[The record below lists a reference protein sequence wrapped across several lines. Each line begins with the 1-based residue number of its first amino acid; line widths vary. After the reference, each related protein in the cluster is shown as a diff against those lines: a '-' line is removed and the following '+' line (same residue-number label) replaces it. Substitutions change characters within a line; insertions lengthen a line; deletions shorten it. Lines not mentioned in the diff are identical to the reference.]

1 MVYLD
6 YSATTPVDERVIES
20 YSKAC
25 RDYIGNPNSLHKLGL
40 EAKKVI
46 DASTNQIADI
56 LKVKSSDIIYTSG
69 ASESNN
75 TVIKGIAFKYKN
87 RGNKIISTELEHS
100 SIIAPL
106 NYLSN
111 LGYDVEFVKLDE
123 NGRVDLDDL
132 ERLMDDKTI
141 LVSIASISSEL
152 GIKQPIKEISN
163 IVRKYPKCFFH
174 SDMTQSLGKEVVDLS
189 LVDFASFSGQKFY
202 GMKGVGLLYKK
213 ESIVIDPLIHGGKS
227 TTIYRSGTPALPL
240 IVSISKALRLIYED
254 FDNKQKHIKEVHDYL
269 MDKLNKLKLDINSNK
284 YSINQIVNFSLK
296 IIKGEVMLHALEQDD
311 IYVSTQTACATGDY
325 SFAIYA
331 LTNDKNRARNSIRV
345 SISHL
350 TTKEE
355 IDKFIDS
362 LTKNIERLG
371 ELNK

>member
-20 YSKAC
+20 YSRAC
-25 RDYIGNPNSLHKLGL
+25 KEYIGNPNSLHKLGL
-40 EAKKVI
+40 DAKKVI
-46 DASTNQIADI
+46 DASTEQIANI
-56 LKVKSSDIIYTSG
+56 LKVKPSEIIYTSG
-69 ASESNN
+69 SSESNN
-75 TVIKGIAFKYKN
+75 TVIKGIASKYKN

-111 LGYDVEFVKLDE
+111 MGYDIEFVKLDKD
-123 NGRVDLDDL
+123 GRVDLEDL
-132 ERLMDDKTI
+132 ERLMDDNTI
-141 LVSIASISSEL
+141 LVTIASISSEL
-152 GIKQPIKEISN
+152 GIKQPIEEISR
-163 IVRKYPKCFFH
+163 IVKKYPKCFFH

-202 GMKGVGLLYKK
+202 GMKGIGLLYKK

-269 MDKLNKLKLDINSNK
+269 MDKLNKLELDINSNN

-296 IIKGEVMLHALEQDD
+296 NIKGEVMLHALEQDD

-325 SFAIYA
+325 SFGIYA

-355 IDKFIDS
+355 IDIFIES
-362 LTKNIERLG
+362 LTRNINRLG
-371 ELNK
+371 DLNK

>member
-20 YSKAC
+20 YAKAC
-25 RDYIGNPNSLHKLGL
+25 RDYIGNPNSLHRLGL
-40 EAKKVI
+40 EAKKII
-46 DASTNQIADI
+46 DASTEQIANI
-56 LKVKSSDIIYTSG
+56 LKVKTSEIIYTSG
-69 ASESNN
+69 SSESNN
-75 TVIKGIAFKYKN
+75 TIIKGVAFKYKN
-87 RGNKIISTELEHS
+87 RGNKMISTELEHS
-100 SIIAPL
+100 SVNAPL

-111 LGYDVEFVKLDE
+111 MGYDIEFVKLDKD
-123 NGRVDLDDL
+123 GRVDLEDL
-132 ERLMDDKTI
+132 EKLMDDNTI

-152 GIKQPIKEISN
+152 GIRQPIKEISN
-163 IVRKYPKCFFH
+163 IVKKYPKCFFH
-174 SDMTQSLGKEVVDLS
+174 SDMTQSLGKEIVDLS

-213 ESIVIDPLIHGGKS
+213 ESIVIEPLIHGGKS

-240 IVSISKALRLIYED
+240 IVSISKALRLIYDD

-269 MDKLNKLKLDINSNK
+269 MDKLNELDIDINSNE

-296 IIKGEVMLHALEQDD
+296 NIKGEVMLHALEQDD

-350 TTKEE
+350 TTIEE
-355 IDKFIDS
+355 IDEFIDS
-362 LTKNIERLG
+362 LTKNIDRLG
-371 ELNK
+371 ELSK

>member
-20 YSKAC
+20 YAKAC

-46 DASTNQIADI
+46 DASTEQIANI
-56 LKVKSSDIIYTSG
+56 LKVKPSEIIYTSG
-69 ASESNN
+69 SSESNN
-75 TVIKGIAFKYKN
+75 TVIKGVAFKYKN

-106 NYLSN
+106 NYLSS
-111 LGYDVEFVKLDE
+111 LGYDVEFVKLDKD
-123 NGRVDLDDL
+123 GRVDLYDL
-132 ERLMDDKTI
+132 ERLMDDNTI
-141 LVSIASISSEL
+141 LVTIASISSEL

-163 IVRKYPKCFFH
+163 IVKKYPKCFFH
-174 SDMTQSLGKEVVDLS
+174 SDMTQSLGKEYIDLS

-254 FDNKQKHIKEVHDYL
+254 FDNKLKHIKEIHDYL
-269 MDKLNKLKLDINSNK
+269 MNKLNELDIDINSNE

-296 IIKGEVMLHALEQDD
+296 NIKGEVMLHALEQDD

-345 SISHL
+345 SISYL
-350 TTKEE
+350 TTKDE
-355 IDKFIDS
+355 IDEFIES
-362 LTKNIERLG
+362 LSKNINRLG

>member
-269 MDKLNKLKLDINSNK
+269 MDKLNKLKLDINSNS

-296 IIKGEVMLHALEQDD
+296 NIKGEVMLHALEQDD

-325 SFAIYA
+325 SFSIYA

-350 TTKEE
+350 TTKDE
-355 IDKFIDS
+355 IDKFIES
-362 LTKNIERLG
+362 LSKNIDSLG

>member
-20 YSKAC
+20 YSRAC
-25 RDYIGNPNSLHKLGL
+25 KEYIGNPNSLHKLGL
-40 EAKKVI
+40 DAKKVI
-46 DASTNQIADI
+46 DASTEQIANI
-56 LKVKSSDIIYTSG
+56 LKVKPSEIIYTSG
-69 ASESNN
+69 SSESNN
-75 TVIKGIAFKYKN
+75 TVIKGIASKYKN

-111 LGYDVEFVKLDE
+111 MGYDIEFVKLDKD
-123 NGRVDLDDL
+123 GRVDLEDL
-132 ERLMDDKTI
+132 ERLMDDNTI
-141 LVSIASISSEL
+141 LVTIASISSEL

-202 GMKGVGLLYKK
+202 GMKGVGLLYKR

-269 MDKLNKLKLDINSNK
+269 MDTLNKLELDINSNN

-296 IIKGEVMLHALEQDD
+296 NIKGEVMLHALEQDD

-325 SFAIYA
+325 SFGIYA

-355 IDKFIDS
+355 IDIFIES
-362 LTKNIERLG
+362 LTKNINRLG
-371 ELNK
+371 DLNK

>member
-254 FDNKQKHIKEVHDYL
+254 FDNKQKSIKEVHDYL
-269 MDKLNKLKLDINSNK
+269 IDKLNELDVDINSNS

-296 IIKGEVMLHALEQDD
+296 NIKGEVMLHALEQDD

-325 SFAIYA
+325 SFSIYA

-350 TTKEE
+350 TTKDE
-355 IDKFIDS
+355 IDKFIES
-362 LTKNIERLG
+362 LSKNIDSLG

>member
-254 FDNKQKHIKEVHDYL
+254 FENKQKSIKEVHDYL
-269 MDKLNKLKLDINSNK
+269 IDKLNELDVDINSNS

-296 IIKGEVMLHALEQDD
+296 NIKGEVMLHALEQDD

-325 SFAIYA
+325 SFSIYA

-350 TTKEE
+350 TTKDE
-355 IDKFIDS
+355 IDKFIES
-362 LTKNIERLG
+362 LSKNIDSLG

>member
-6 YSATTPVDERVIES
+6 YSATTPVDDRVIES

-25 RDYIGNPNSLHKLGL
+25 REYIGNPNSLHKLGL
-40 EAKKVI
+40 DAKKVI
-46 DASTNQIADI
+46 DASTIQIANI
-56 LKVKSSDIIYTSG
+56 LKVKPGEIIYTSG
-69 ASESNN
+69 SSESNN
-75 TVIKGIAFKYKN
+75 TVIKGIASKYKN

-111 LGYDVEFVKLDE
+111 LGFDVEFVKLDKD
-123 NGRVDLDDL
+123 GRVDLDDL
-132 ERLMDDKTI
+132 ERLMDDNTI
-141 LVSIASISSEL
+141 LVTIASISSEL

-174 SDMTQSLGKEVVDLS
+174 SDMTQSLGKEIVDLS

-202 GMKGVGLLYKK
+202 GMKGIGLLYKK

-296 IIKGEVMLHALEQDD
+296 NIKGEVMLHALEQDD